1 MKQKQKEQ
9 LNKKFI
15 QFDNVFCDNF
25 DKEFFK
31 AKSPYVILSN
41 KTFTNIKL
49 NVIMLTKTCVEN
61 DLKER
66 KIFYKIKYFGDYIVK
81 NKKGKYFNLNPSS
94 TNRNLI
100 FITVAL
106 HEVEHLENLIF
117 YTEKGVKIP
126 KLSLYTARQ
135 GYVLLATIQVD
146 KNVMRT
152 LFWCPKIVLSW
163 QKCFSLIRLSRS
175 MEIIIFKC
183 LAQYSV
189 WDMGQDI
196 IATSMDFQ

>member
-66 KIFYKIKYFGDYIVK
+66 KIFYKIKYFGDHIVK
-81 NKKGKYFNLNPSS
+81 NKKGKDFNLNPSS

-152 LFWCPKIVLSW
+152 LF
-163 QKCFSLIRLSRS
+163 
-175 MEIIIFKC
+175 
-183 LAQYSV
+183 
-189 WDMGQDI
+189 
-196 IATSMDFQ
+196 

>member
-1 MKQKQKEQ
+1 MSVKMRHRGVKHDKKMKMKRKQKER
-9 LNKKFI
+9 LNKKFV
-15 QFDNVFCDNF
+15 QYDSVFCDNS

-31 AKSPYVILSN
+31 AKSPHVILSN
-41 KTFTNIKL
+41 KTFTNIRN
-49 NVIMLTKTCVEN
+49 NVVMLTKPHLEN

-66 KIFYKIKYFGDYIVK
+66 KIFYEIKYFGDHVVK

-152 LFWCPKIVLSW
+152 LF
-163 QKCFSLIRLSRS
+163 
-175 MEIIIFKC
+175 
-183 LAQYSV
+183 
-189 WDMGQDI
+189 
-196 IATSMDFQ
+196 